1 MLREEKY
8 NIEIKPLSMGGFVFG
23 GTHMKFKVQPE
34 KPITIEVEVEGQIN
48 EIKFYP
54 TDLKVRQDFF
64 EIYEEMKAYKPKE
77 IMPVIDEN
85 GVSNIELEETREL
98 KRLTDFVAERV
109 DRVFGEGTS
118 KIIMNGGYYLS
129 ELVRF
134 ICEMAQYFKAAS
146 NELIK
151 EYTMPDESSVME

>member
-1 MLREEKY
+1 
-8 NIEIKPLSMGGFVFG
+8 
-23 GTHMKFKVQPE
+23 MKFKVQPK
-34 KPITIEVEVEGQIN
+34 KPITIEVEVDGQIN

-64 EIYEEMKAYKPKE
+64 EIYEELKAYKPKE
-77 IMPVIDEN
+77 ITPIVDEN

-109 DRVFGEGTS
+109 DKVFGSGTAD
-118 KIIMNGGYYLS
+118 IIMNGRYNLS

-151 EYTMPDESSVME
+151 EYTIPEESGVME

>member
-1 MLREEKY
+1 
-8 NIEIKPLSMGGFVFG
+8 
-23 GTHMKFKVQPE
+23 MKFKVKPE
-34 KPITIEVEVEGQIN
+34 RHVTIEIEVEGQTS

-64 EIYEEMKAYKPKE
+64 EIYEELKAYKPHE
-77 IMPVIDEN
+77 IMPVVDEN
-85 GVSNIELEETREL
+85 GVSNIDLEEAREM

-109 DRVFGEGTS
+109 DRVFGSGTAD
-118 KIIMNGGYYLS
+118 IIMNGGYNLS

-151 EYTMPDESSVME
+151 EYTVPDEGSVME

>member
-1 MLREEKY
+1 
-8 NIEIKPLSMGGFVFG
+8 
-23 GTHMKFKVQPE
+23 MKFTAKTATPV
-34 KPITIEVEVEGQIN
+34 TIDIDVNGTINRVE
-48 EIKFYP
+48 FYP
-54 TDLKVRQDFF
+54 TDLKIRQDFF
-64 EIYEEMKAYKPKE
+64 EIYEELKAYKPKE
-77 IMPVIDEN
+77 ITPVIDEN

-109 DRVFGEGTS
+109 DRVFGSGTAD
-118 KIIMNGGYYLS
+118 IIMNGGYNLS

-151 EYTMPDESSVME
+151 EYTAPDESGVME

>member
-1 MLREEKY
+1 
-8 NIEIKPLSMGGFVFG
+8 
-23 GTHMKFKVQPE
+23 MKFTAKTATPV
-34 KPITIEVEVEGQIN
+34 TIDIDVNGTINRVE
-48 EIKFYP
+48 FYP
-54 TDLKVRQDFF
+54 TDLKIRQDFF
-64 EIYEEMKAYKPKE
+64 EIYEELKAYKPKE
-77 IMPVIDEN
+77 ITPVIDEN

-109 DRVFGEGTS
+109 VFDSGTAD
-118 KIIMNGGYYLS
+118 IIMNGGYNLS

-151 EYTMPDESSVME
+151 EYTAPDESGVME

>member
-1 MLREEKY
+1 
-8 NIEIKPLSMGGFVFG
+8 
-23 GTHMKFKVQPE
+23 MKFKVQPE
-34 KPITIEVEVEGQIN
+34 KPVVIEIEVDGKTS

-54 TDLKVRQDFF
+54 TDLRVRQDFF
-64 EIYEEMKAYKPKE
+64 EIYEELKAYKPRE
-77 IMPVIDEN
+77 IAPIIDEN
-85 GVSNIELEETREL
+85 GVSNIELEEAREL

-109 DRVFGEGTS
+109 DRVFGSGTAD
-118 KIIMNGGYYLS
+118 IIMNGGYNLS

-151 EYTMPDESSVME
+151 EYTMPDESGVME

>member
-1 MLREEKY
+1 
-8 NIEIKPLSMGGFVFG
+8 
-23 GTHMKFKVQPE
+23 MKFKVQPE
-34 KPITIEVEVEGQIN
+34 KPVVIEIEVDGKTS

-64 EIYEEMKAYKPKE
+64 EIYEELKAYKPRE
-77 IMPVIDEN
+77 IIPVVDEN
-85 GVSNIELEETREL
+85 GVSNIELEEAREM

-118 KIIMNGGYYLS
+118 KKLMNGGYYLHI
-129 ELVRF
+129 LVQF

-146 NELIK
+146 NSLIQ
-151 EYTMPDESSVME
+151 EYTMPEESGVME

>member
-1 MLREEKY
+1 
-8 NIEIKPLSMGGFVFG
+8 
-23 GTHMKFKVQPE
+23 MKFTTKTA
-34 KPITIEVEVEGQIN
+34 KPIMIDIDVNGTINRIE
-48 EIKFYP
+48 FYP

-64 EIYEEMKAYKPKE
+64 EIYEELKAYKPKE

-85 GVSNIELEETREL
+85 GVSNIELEEAREL
-98 KRLTDFVAERV
+98 TRFTDFVAERV
-109 DRVFGEGTS
+109 DRVFGSGTAD
-118 KIIMNGGYYLS
+118 IIMNGFCNLS

-151 EYTMPDESSVME
+151 EYTMPDESGVME

>member
-1 MLREEKY
+1 
-8 NIEIKPLSMGGFVFG
+8 
-23 GTHMKFKVQPE
+23 MKFKVKPE
-34 KPITIEVEVEGQIN
+34 RHVTIEIEVEGQTS

-64 EIYEEMKAYKPKE
+64 EIYEELKAYKPHE
-77 IMPVIDEN
+77 IMPVVDEN
-85 GVSNIELEETREL
+85 GVSNIELEEAREM

-109 DRVFGEGTS
+109 DRVFGSGTAD
-118 KIIMNGGYYLS
+118 IIMNGGYNLS

-151 EYTMPDESSVME
+151 EYTVPDEGSVME

>member
-1 MLREEKY
+1 
-8 NIEIKPLSMGGFVFG
+8 
-23 GTHMKFKVQPE
+23 MKFKAQPE
-34 KPITIEVEVEGQIN
+34 KPVVIEIEVDGKTS

-54 TDLKVRQDFF
+54 TDIKVRQDFF
-64 EIYEEMKAYKPKE
+64 EIYEELKAYKPRE
-77 IMPVIDEN
+77 IVPVVDEN
-85 GVSNIELEETREL
+85 GVSNVELEEAREM

-118 KIIMNGGYYLS
+118 EKLMNGGCYLHV
-129 ELVRF
+129 LVRF

-151 EYTMPDESSVME
+151 EYTMPDESGVME

>member
-1 MLREEKY
+1 
-8 NIEIKPLSMGGFVFG
+8 
-23 GTHMKFKVQPE
+23 MKLKVQPE
-34 KPITIEVEVEGQIN
+34 KPVVIEIEVDGKTS

-54 TDLKVRQDFF
+54 TDLRVRQDFF
-64 EIYEEMKAYKPKE
+64 EIYEELKAYKPRE
-77 IMPVIDEN
+77 IAPIIDEN
-85 GVSNIELEETREL
+85 GVSNIELEEAREL

-109 DRVFGEGTS
+109 DRVFGSGTAD
-118 KIIMNGGYYLS
+118 IIMNGGYNLS

-151 EYTMPDESSVME
+151 EYTMPDESGVMD

>member
-1 MLREEKY
+1 MR
-8 NIEIKPLSMGGFVFG
+8 
-23 GTHMKFKVQPE
+23 FKVQYE
-34 KPITIEVEVEGQIN
+34 KPVVIEIEVDGKTS

-64 EIYEEMKAYKPKE
+64 EIYEELKAYKPRE
-77 IMPVIDEN
+77 ITPVVDEN

-109 DRVFGEGTS
+109 DRVFGSGTAD
-118 KIIMNGGYYLS
+118 IIMNGFCNLS

-134 ICEMAQYFKAAS
+134 ICETAQYFKVAS

-151 EYTMPDESSVME
+151 EYTMSEESGVME